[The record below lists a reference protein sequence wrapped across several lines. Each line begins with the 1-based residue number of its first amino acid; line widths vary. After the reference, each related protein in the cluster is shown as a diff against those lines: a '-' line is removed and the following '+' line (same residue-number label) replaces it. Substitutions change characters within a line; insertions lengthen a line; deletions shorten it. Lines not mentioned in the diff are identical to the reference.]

1 MRLKTVY
8 LILCVVGVV
17 LPYTQFVPWL
27 AENGLDLP
35 LFFRQLF
42 ANRVGGFF
50 GMDVFV
56 STLVL
61 LVFSFVEGRRA
72 GVRYLW
78 LPAAAAAAVGVSLG
92 LPLFLYMRERRLE
105 EDG

>member
-8 LILCVVGVV
+8 LILCVVGAA

-27 AENGLDLP
+27 AENGLDVP

-56 STLVL
+56 STAVL
-61 LVFSFVEGRRA
+61 FVFGIAEGSRLRL
-72 GVRYLW
+72 RHRW
-78 LPAAAAAAVGVSLG
+78 LPAAAALAVGVSLG

-105 EDG
+105 QDG